1 MEHQI
6 NKLREAVEKGELF
19 EYMVGENGY
28 EYVSRDAD
36 VPTEDQ
42 VVFASI
48 VALYRETKDDS
59 IWKYFQATWLAIS
72 TDATYSW
79 LSLYYLYHCV
89 NYITQPESY
98 HIDIKGILPSI
109 IDNLKKNKKYLSKN
123 KRWVGSNY
131 SDGLWGD
138 AKRMINNLN
147 TNYNLGIYL

>member
-1 MEHQI
+1 MEQQV
-6 NKLREAVEKGELF
+6 NKLREAIDRGELF

-48 VALYRETKDDS
+48 VALYRETKDVG
-59 IWKYFQATWLAIS
+59 IWKYFQVTWLAIS

-79 LSLYYLYHCV
+79 LSLYYLYHCI
-89 NYITQPESY
+89 NYVAKPESY
-98 HIDIKGILPSI
+98 HIDIKGKLPLI
-109 IDNLKKNKKYLSKN
+109 INNLKKNREALSKD

-131 SDGLWGD
+131 PEGLWGD
-138 AKRMINNLN
+138 VKRMVNNLN
-147 TNYNLGIYL
+147 ANYKLGIAL